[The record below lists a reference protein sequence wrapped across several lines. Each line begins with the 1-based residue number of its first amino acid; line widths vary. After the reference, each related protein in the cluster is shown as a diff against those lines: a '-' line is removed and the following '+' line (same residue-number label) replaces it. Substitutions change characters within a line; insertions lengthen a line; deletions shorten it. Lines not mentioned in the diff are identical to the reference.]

1 MKGLLGFIRRRP
13 RLTAGAAMVLLLA
26 LIVPFALR
34 SAGPAHAQTRSAAS
48 TRALVAGIAP
58 NRRSTS
64 FIRASAGTATGLAGA
79 TSAATAGAAKRSRS
93 HARRRGPGVPATPP
107 TSHALSQVLHQA
119 TGLSPSQV
127 TARQLCPAVATGTA
141 RCAGEA
147 LVLRSNNTFVHP
159 RITDRGSVRRTAPAL
174 AHAAPAGNGPSSTAS
189 EPQAYTP
196 AYLQQAYDLAYD
208 SQTGGTGDTVAIV
221 DAYNDTSAASDLST
235 YRSFYGLPACT
246 TSNGC
251 FREVNENGGT
261 SLPSTSDPG
270 WNQEISLDL
279 DTVSA
284 ICPNCHIVLVEAT
297 SSNSTDMIKAERE
310 AGAVGAKQISD
321 SWTITSGSVPSGTY
335 TFSGVSTVAA
345 TGDDG
350 YVGPGEDNYP
360 AALPGVTAAGGT
372 SLSPASGAPSAR
384 GFSEGAWAYGGS
396 GCDLNESKPAYQS
409 DTGCTGR
416 SYADLSADAD
426 PNTGLA
432 VYDNGD
438 WLLIGGTSLATP
450 MVASYYAITGVT
462 TSSASWAYGDSG
474 NLNDVVTGNDGT
486 CASNITYICNAGTG
500 YDGPTGVGSI
510 SGDVVTGAPGIG
522 GPAIVTGQN
531 TANTYTQSVA
541 EHTASVTGGIYR
553 NGRDTKW
560 WIQYWTSGGSVQDT
574 PATDIGSGTTP
585 VSITGSLSGLSA
597 NTAYTYQLVAQNSL
611 GTTYGYDYNFTTSV
625 APAGSPTAAFT
636 VSPTTPAPNS
646 AVTFDASGSTP
657 GSGSSLTYI
666 WNFGDGQTE
675 TTASPTT
682 THTYTARGPE
692 TVSLQVNN
700 GSLTDSTTQTV
711 MVDTPPTPAYT
722 AAAPVTSPNAV
733 GFDGGSSAA
742 SAGGTITDYTWNF
755 GDGTTEDTGASPTA
769 SHAYANAGVYTAT
782 LTVTDDLNVSSTVS
796 ETVVAGAFTA
806 SPTGPTPSSQVTFTA
821 GGSLTGL
828 TGTPTDYS
836 WNFGDGSAADD
847 TGTTTSDQHTY
858 TDSGDYTV
866 ALTIT
871 TSTNQT
877 AVADET
883 ITVDSPPTAAFTPS
897 TTITTPD
904 ASVSFNGSA
913 SAAAGG
919 GSIDSYTW
927 NFGDGSPPVTQS
939 SPSASH
945 VYSAPGTYTA
955 MLTVTDSLGVSSSSA
970 ATQQVVVDQP
980 AAAFAAQST
989 TLAPGG
995 VAYFNAGGSSDPE
1008 STITDYSWNFG
1019 DGSPADDTGTTP
1031 TASHP
1036 YGGRGHYTV
1045 LLTITNGYGQQA
1057 TTTRSVTV
1065 DMAPS
1070 AAFTPSPSL
1079 GTAGSAIAF
1088 NSGASAAMAGG
1099 SITDYAW
1106 NFGDGWTEDAGPT
1119 ATVTHAYASPGT
1131 YTVTLIATDDLGLTA
1146 TTSEQVTIQA
1156 ASTSTTPTQGSSPPF
1171 HAPVAT
1177 KFSASLAGAK
1187 KQKLASALAHGVR
1200 VSLTVSKGAKASFQ
1214 VTIPVLES
1222 KLAGHRPKNSSIVL
1236 LRTQGQ
1242 ALGAGL
1248 HSLTLKLS
1256 RSAANELAG
1265 AGPLVLTVKVTLT
1278 EPNGTKVTRSVK
1290 ITLAR

>member
-1 MKGLLGFIRRRP
+1 MKGLLGFIRRHP
-13 RLTAGAAMVLLLA
+13 RLSAGAAMALLLA

-34 SAGPAHAQTRSAAS
+34 SAGSAQAQIRSAA
-48 TRALVAGIAP
+48 TARALVASISP
-58 NRRSTS
+58 NRRSTALT
-64 FIRASAGTATGLAGA
+64 RASATAVAGLAGA
-79 TSAATAGAAKRSRS
+79 TSAATAGAAKRSS
-93 HARRRGPGVPATPP
+93 FHPRRRGPGVPATPP

-147 LVLRSNNTFVHP
+147 LVLRSNDSFVHP

-174 AHAAPAGNGPSSTAS
+174 AHATPAGNGPSSAAS

-221 DAYNDTSAASDLST
+221 DAYNDPTAASDLST
-235 YRSFYGLPACT
+235 YRSFYGLSSCT

-251 FREVNENGGT
+251 FREVNETGGST
-261 SLPSTSDPG
+261 LPSTSDPG

-284 ICPNCHIVLVEAT
+284 ICPNCHILLVET
-297 SSNSTDMIKAERE
+297 NSSNPTDMGKGNRE
-310 AGAVGAKQISD
+310 ASTLGAKQISD
-321 SWTITSGSVPSGTY
+321 SWTVTSSSVPSGTY
-335 TFSGVSTVAA
+335 TFSGIATVAA

-350 YVGPGEDNYP
+350 YLGPGEDNYP

-372 SLSPASGAPSAR
+372 SLSPASGAPNAR

-426 PNTGLA
+426 PSTGLA
-432 VYDNGD
+432 VYDDGD

-450 MVASYYAITGVT
+450 MVASYYAVTGVT
-462 TSSASWAYGDSG
+462 TSSAQWAYGDSG
-474 NLNDVVTGNDGT
+474 NLNDVVTGNNGT
-486 CASNITYICNAGTG
+486 CASNISYICNAGTG

-541 EHTASVTGGIYR
+541 EHTATVTGGIYR

-574 PATDIGSGTTP
+574 PAIDIGSGTTP
-585 VSITGSLSGLSA
+585 VSITGSLTGLSA

-611 GTTYGYDYNFTTSV
+611 GTTYGYDSSFTTSV
-625 APAGSPTAAFT
+625 APTGSPTAAFT
-636 VSPTTPAPNS
+636 VSPTAPAPNS
-646 AVTFDASGSTP
+646 AVTFDASGSTE

-666 WNFGDGQTE
+666 WTFGDGQTE
-675 TTASPTT
+675 TTTSPTT

-692 TVSLQVNN
+692 TVTLQVNN

-711 MVDTPPTPAYT
+711 MVDAPPTATFT

-733 GFDGGSSAA
+733 SFDGGASAA

-769 SHAYANAGVYTAT
+769 SHTYANAGVYTAT

-806 SPTGPTPSSQVTFTA
+806 SPTGPTPNSQVTFTA
-821 GGSLTGL
+821 GASLTGL

-836 WNFGDGSAADD
+836 WNFGDGSPADD
-847 TGTTTSDQHTY
+847 TGTTASDQHTY
-858 TDSGDYTV
+858 TDSGEHTV

-897 TTITTPD
+897 TAVTTPG

-945 VYSAPGTYTA
+945 VYSAPGTYNA

-970 ATQQVVVDQP
+970 ATQQVVVDEP

-989 TLAPGG
+989 TVAPGG

-1019 DGSPADDTGTTP
+1019 DGSAAADTGTTP
-1031 TASHP
+1031 SVGHQYA
-1036 YGGRGHYTV
+1036 GRGHYTV
-1045 LLTITNGYGQQA
+1045 VLTITNSYGQQA
-1057 TTTRSVTV
+1057 TTTRTVTV
-1065 DMAPS
+1065 DTPPT
-1070 AAFTPSPSL
+1070 AAFSPSTSL
-1079 GTAGSAIAF
+1079 ATVGSAIAF
-1088 NSGASAAMAGG
+1088 NSGSSAAMAGG
-1099 SITDYAW
+1099 SIADYAW

-1131 YTVTLIATDDLGLTA
+1131 YTVTLVATDDLGLTA
-1146 TTSEQVTIQA
+1146 TTSEQVTVQA
-1156 ASTSTTPTQGSSPPF
+1156 TSTSTTPTQGSSPPF

-1200 VSLTVSKGAKASFQ
+1200 VSLTVSKGVKASFQ
-1214 VTIPVLES
+1214 VTLPVLES
-1222 KLAGHRPKNSSIVL
+1222 KLAGHKPKNSSIVL

-1242 ALGAGL
+1242 TFGAGL
-1248 HSLTLKLS
+1248 HSLALKLS
-1256 RSAANELAG
+1256 RSAAGELAG

-1278 EPNGTKVTRSVK
+1278 EANGTKVTRSVK